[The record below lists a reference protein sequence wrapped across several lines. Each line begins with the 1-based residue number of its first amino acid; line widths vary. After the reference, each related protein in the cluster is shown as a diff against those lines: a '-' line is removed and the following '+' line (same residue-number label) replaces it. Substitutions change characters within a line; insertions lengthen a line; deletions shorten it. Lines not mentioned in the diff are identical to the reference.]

1 MRVNHISKNF
11 TVLLLAVI
19 FTAGLLA
26 MSGTG
31 KPGPNDRKTPGASP
45 VKKIH
50 GIDVSHHSGA
60 VDWAKVKADGHT
72 FAFAKATEGMDDPD
86 PMFAV
91 HWPAMKK
98 AGLIRGAYHFYVTE
112 DDPKEQAKFFI
123 QTVTLK
129 KGDLA
134 PVVDIEILGK
144 NTQPGLVSRF
154 QTFLEILE
162 KHYGIK
168 PIIYTDCGFWNAH
181 LDDKF
186 GSYPLW
192 LAEYDVESPTL
203 PRGWATYHL
212 WQWKG
217 DAQVPGVEKTADL
230 SKFNP
235 KEKDFSQLILK

>member
-1 MRVNHISKNF
+1 MIVNRINKNF
-11 TVLLLAVI
+11 TVLLSMVILITVPLAISCTKKSEPKDQKAPV
-19 FTAGLLA
+19 T
-26 MSGTG
+26 
-31 KPGPNDRKTPGASP
+31 SP
-45 VKKIH
+45 LKKEH
-50 GIDVSHHSGA
+50 GIDVSHHSGE
-60 VDWAKVKADGHT
+60 VDWAKVKAEGYT

-86 PMFAV
+86 PLFAA

-112 DDPKEQAKFFI
+112 DDPHEQAKFFI
-123 QTVTLK
+123 QNVTLK

-144 NTQPGLVSRF
+144 DTPPGLVSRF
-154 QTFLEILE
+154 QTFLEIVE

-168 PIIYTDCGFWNAH
+168 PIIYTDKGFWNAH

-192 LAEYDVESPTL
+192 VAEYDVESPTL
-203 PRGWATYHL
+203 PQGWITYHL

-217 DAQVPGVEKTADL
+217 DAQVPGVEKKADL
-230 SKFNP
+230 SKFNHK
-235 KEKDFSQLILK
+235 KEDFFQLIIK

>member
-1 MRVNHISKNF
+1 MSINRRNKHF
-11 TVLLLAVI
+11 TVFLLVVI
-19 FTAGLLA
+19 FTVGVGAIYYA
-26 MSGTG
+26 SKSETNH
-31 KPGPNDRKTPGASP
+31 KKTPGVSP

-50 GIDVSHHSGA
+50 GIDVSHHSGT
-60 VDWAKVKADGHT
+60 VDWVKVKAAGHT
-72 FAFAKATEGMDDPD
+72 FAFAKATEGKDDPD
-86 PMFAV
+86 PMFTT

-112 DDPKEQAKFFI
+112 DDPKDQAKLFI
-123 QTVTLK
+123 QTVTLN

-144 NTQPGLVSRF
+144 DTQKDLVSRF
-154 QTFLEILE
+154 QMFLEIME

-168 PIIYTDCGFWNAH
+168 PIIYTERVFWDTN
-181 LDDKF
+181 LDNKF

-192 LAEYDVESPTL
+192 VAEYDVESPTL
-203 PRGWATYHL
+203 PEGWTTFHL

-217 DAQVPGVEKTADL
+217 DAQVPGVEKTADI

>member
-1 MRVNHISKNF
+1 
-11 TVLLLAVI
+11 VLLVPVI
-19 FTAGLLA
+19 FMAVTLA
-26 MSGTG
+26 MSCTG
-31 KPGPNDRKTPGASP
+31 KPEPNDRRTTGASP

-60 VDWAKVKADGHT
+60 VDWTKVKAHGHT

-86 PMFAV
+86 PTFAA

-144 NTQPGLVSRF
+144 DTQPGLVSRF

-168 PIIYTDCGFWNAH
+168 PIIYTDRGFWNAH

-192 LAEYDVESPTL
+192 VAEYDVESPTL
-203 PRGWATYHL
+203 PRGWTTYHL

-230 SKFNP
+230 SKFNH
-235 KEKDFSQLILK
+235 KKKDFSQLMLK

>member
-1 MRVNHISKNF
+1 MSINRKNKNF
-11 TVLLLAVI
+11 TVFLLGII
-19 FTAGLLA
+19 FTAGVGA
-26 MSGTG
+26 IYFSAKSETDH
-31 KPGPNDRKTPGASP
+31 KKTPGGLP
-45 VKKIH
+45 MKKIH

-60 VDWAKVKADGHT
+60 VDWVKVKGAGHA
-72 FAFAKATEGMDDPD
+72 FAFAKATEGLDDPD
-86 PMFAV
+86 PMFTT

-112 DDPKEQAKFFI
+112 DDPREQAKLFI

-134 PVVDIEILGK
+134 PMVDIEILGK
-144 NTQPGLVSRF
+144 DTQHDLVSRF
-154 QTFLEILE
+154 QMFLEILE

-168 PIIYTDCGFWNAH
+168 PIIYTERIFWDAN
-181 LDDKF
+181 LNNKF

-192 LAEYDVESPTL
+192 VAEYEVETPTL
-203 PRGWATYHL
+203 PEGWTTFHL